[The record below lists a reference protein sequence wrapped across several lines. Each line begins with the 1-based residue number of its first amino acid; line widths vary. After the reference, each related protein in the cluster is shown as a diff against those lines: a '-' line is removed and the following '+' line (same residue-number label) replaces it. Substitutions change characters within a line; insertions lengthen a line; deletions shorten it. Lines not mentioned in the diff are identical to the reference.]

1 MPLQNF
7 IDAWDDIIDK
17 WMNNQN
23 ELSLLKVS
31 KKLDINFMPEPSN
44 GNPFDCSIV
53 MINLNPG
60 QGHCSLCWKN
70 QNTPNTYVNDA
81 DINKYNGFALPFPFL
96 TTPPSTPSS
105 DWWIGKNRKGGRWA
119 YLEKL
124 LSWKGVQPNNPYK
137 NPLAIELCALHSDS
151 IAGIN
156 FGKYLTALKSFDPNL
171 DPINIIEI
179 AIQNS
184 DAKFGFAVGKPIY
197 DALKSYGY
205 TDIQIPNHHNVK
217 NAKGNPNARQFAVVE
232 KNGAK
237 VLCTWTSGGNS
248 CPSAAFDSYIK
259 QNIIPLLP

>member
-1 MPLQNF
+1 MPLQRY
-7 IDAWDDIIDK
+7 IDAWNGLIAK

-23 ELSLLKVS
+23 VLTPLKVS
-31 KKLDINFMPEPSN
+31 KKLDINFMPEPYN

-119 YLEKL
+119 YLKKL

-156 FGKYLTALKSFDPNL
+156 FGKYLTALRSVNPDL
-171 DPINIIEI
+171 DPTQIIEN
-179 AIQNS
+179 AIKNS

-197 DALKSYGY
+197 EALKSIGY
-205 TDIQIPNHHNVK
+205 TDIQIPNHNNVK
-217 NAKGNPNARQFAVVE
+217 NAKGNPNARQFAMVE
-232 KNGAK
+232 RNGAK

-248 CPSAAFDSYIK
+248 CPSEAFDSYI
-259 QNIIPLLP
+259 QQDIMPLLP